1 MRHSFSTCCLVTDK
15 ALTMKDDLGDRMK
28 RDYESR
34 TRFLLPRRTY
44 TLLRIDGK
52 AFHTYTRGCDRP
64 YDLGLMADMDTAAAA
79 LCKEAQG
86 AVLGYVQSDEISI
99 LLTDFADTGTEAW
112 FDGNLQKLASIS
124 ASIVTAHFNAARF
137 ARGVKDKLAVFD
149 ARVWTI
155 PMPIEVENYFIWRQQ
170 DATKNAISMTAHA
183 HFSHASL
190 QGLSTDAMQERLFSE
205 KDINFNDLPIGFKR
219 GRVIERQTS
228 EQSVIYTHKRTGEEQ
243 TTLALRS
250 AWVSVEPP
258 VFTRDRP
265 WLKERIPVH

>member
-1 MRHSFSTCCLVTDK
+1 
-15 ALTMKDDLGDRMK
+15 MK

-52 AFHTYTRGCDRP
+52 AFHTYTRGCARP
-64 YDLGLMADMDTAAAA
+64 YDLALMADMDTAAAA

-86 AVLGYVQSDEISI
+86 AALGYVQSDEISV
-99 LLTDFADTGTEAW
+99 LLTDFSDTGTEAW

-124 ASIVTAHFNAARF
+124 ASIVTAHFNAARL
-137 ARGVKDKLAVFD
+137 ARGITDRVAVFD

-155 PMPIEVENYFIWRQQ
+155 PEAIEVENYFIWRQQ
-170 DATKNAISMTAHA
+170 DATKNAVSMTAQT

-190 QGLSTDAMQERLFSE
+190 QGLSTDQLQERLFTE
-205 KDINFNDLPIGFKR
+205 KGINFNELPVGFKR
-219 GRVIERQTS
+219 GRVIERQTR
-228 EQSVIYTHKRTGEEQ
+228 EELVTYMHKRTGEEQ
-243 TTLALRS
+243 SALALRS
-250 AWVSVEPP
+250 AWVPVEPP

-265 WLKERIPVH
+265 WLKNRIPVH

>member
-1 MRHSFSTCCLVTDK
+1 MALWYHSHPFPTGGTFSTRSLTADK

-52 AFHTYTRGCDRP
+52 AFHTYTRGCTRP
-64 YDLGLMADMDTAAAA
+64 CDLELMADMDTAAAA

-86 AVLGYVQSDEISI
+86 AALGYVQSDEISV
-99 LLTDFADTGTEAW
+99 LLTDFNDTGTEAW

-124 ASIVTAHFNAARF
+124 ASIVTAHFNTARF
-137 ARGVKDKLAVFD
+137 ARGVTDKLAVFD

-155 PMPIEVENYFIWRQQ
+155 PARVEVENYFIWRQQ
-170 DATKNAISMTAHA
+170 DATKNAISMTAQA

-190 QGLSTDAMQERLFSE
+190 PGLSTDRMQERLLAEMRSALVS
-205 KDINFNDLPIGFKR
+205 DGPPIFTR
-219 GRVIERQTS
+219 ER
-228 EQSVIYTHKRTGEEQ
+228 EW
-243 TTLALRS
+243 LRS
-250 AWVSVEPP
+250 RVPE
-258 VFTRDRP
+258 FG
-265 WLKERIPVH
+265 L